1 MFFSA
6 ASFSDLFDI
15 CRMKN
20 ELLDPVIKQTHD
32 AGPESAEVYR
42 LEIEG
47 QIGPGSDRYRQHIN

>member
-1 MFFSA
+1 
-6 ASFSDLFDI
+6 
-15 CRMKN
+15 MKN